1 MQVCLN
7 NLSKWAWV
15 AVLSIFFLI
24 LNALINNY
32 FLYIIFLVLPYISVA
47 EKLCNNWHKLL
58 KYSNDPLLH
67 LPLNSDI
74 NNTLKKKKKG
84 IHFGNNNN
92 KMEFTTNI
100 PVVSVVSEQISF
112 SCRVKYSEYDFKS
125 ELKSKEELFIFLFT
139 L

>member
-74 NNTLKKKKKG
+74 NNTLKKKKK
-84 IHFGNNNN
+84 
-92 KMEFTTNI
+92 EFI
-100 PVVSVVSEQISF
+100 
-112 SCRVKYSEYDFKS
+112 
-125 ELKSKEELFIFLFT
+125 
-139 L
+139 